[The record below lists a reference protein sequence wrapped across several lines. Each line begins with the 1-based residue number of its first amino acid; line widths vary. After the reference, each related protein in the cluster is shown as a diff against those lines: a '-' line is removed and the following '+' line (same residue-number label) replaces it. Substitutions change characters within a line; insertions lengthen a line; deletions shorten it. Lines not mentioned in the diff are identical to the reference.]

1 MTIYLVSDGEY
12 SDYTVLGLY
21 STKEKAEEAR
31 ALYAANYIEEFE
43 LDAIPPHPP
52 GELRWTVR
60 MKDSGDIPDAFQ
72 AFQMPAGADYVPFE
86 SDRMFFITQL
96 ESRCPKT
103 DGRFMYLWARDKDH
117 AIKIASEKRREM
129 IVSGEWY
136 SND

>member
-1 MTIYLVSDGEY
+1 MMIYLVSDGEY

-21 STKEKAEEAR
+21 STKEKAEEAQL
-31 ALYAANYIEEFE
+31 LYTAEYIEEFE

-52 GELRWTVR
+52 GELRWSVH
-60 MKDSGDIPDAFQ
+60 MKDNGDVPFVHQ
-72 AFQMPAGADYVPFE
+72 FPAKDEYVPFE
-86 SDRMFFITQL
+86 SGRMLF
-96 ESRCPKT
+96 EGRWPKT
-103 DGRFMYLWARDKDH
+103 DGRFMYLWARDKEH

>member
-43 LDAIPPHPP
+43 LDYLPPHPP
-52 GELRWTVR
+52 GELLWRVY
-60 MKDSGDIPDAFQ
+60 MLDNGDVTDVNQGSPSEKF
-72 AFQMPAGADYVPFE
+72 VPFE
-86 SDRMFFITQL
+86 SNRFFLT
-96 ESRCPKT
+96 SDYPKT
-103 DGRFMYLWARDKDH
+103 VGRMLALWARDKEH

-129 IVSGEWY
+129 LVSGEWY